1 MSQKGRPLMPQ
12 KNVALKGVPFD
23 SRIAN
28 INHMSYNVKDKNME
42 EKKLWKV
49 KNMK

>member
-1 MSQKGRPLMPQ
+1 MPQ

>member
-23 SRIAN
+23 SFDSRIAN
-28 INHMSYNVKDKNME
+28 INHMSYNVKDK
-42 EKKLWKV
+42 
-49 KNMK
+49 KNGGKNCGK

>member
-1 MSQKGRPLMPQ
+1 MSQKGRPLTPQ

-28 INHMSYNVKDKNME
+28 INHMSYNVKDKKWR
-42 EKKLWKV
+42 KKLWKI

>member
-1 MSQKGRPLMPQ
+1 MPQ

-42 EKKLWKV
+42 EKKLWKI

>member
-1 MSQKGRPLMPQ
+1 MPQ

-42 EKKLWKV
+42 EKNCGK
-49 KNMK
+49 

>member
-1 MSQKGRPLMPQ
+1 MPQ
-12 KNVALKGVPFD
+12 KNVALKGVPFDSFD

-42 EKKLWKV
+42 EKKLWKI